1 MEIINNKIDISNP
14 TYLQEFC
21 TLEAI
26 PKEFL
31 STENINELEDELR
44 AFRLGVYLY
53 KKYTKQKYNA
63 NKLETIPEIK
73 KVGIYQYLQ
82 ATLRKDSQSIVS
94 DKYYLKELLDLVNS
108 DIENFNQKLDNGSII
123 DEYSTVGLIRDIN
136 QDSLKTFHL
145 GKLTILMVADGV
157 GGGEHGEVASSIACE
172 TVLNNLKNQNYN
184 IKTDNEIKTLLKKNI
199 LQANNNV
206 ISYADKNKID
216 TIGTTLT
223 IALIYNQKLF
233 IGHIGDS
240 RIYRAKAYE
249 EPKLI
254 TQDHSLPEVLFR
266 LGKIKK
272 AEKENYKKNIL
283 VYVIGKRDLKEEDI
297 YISQELNLNESDR
310 LFLCSDGVW
319 NCISKDKF
327 HDNIEELKQHLL
339 NNIPDDNATFI
350 RFQNFNQF

>member
-31 STENINELEDELR
+31 SIENINELEDELR

-63 NKLETIPEIK
+63 NKLETITEIK

-82 ATLRKDSQSIVS
+82 ATLRKDTQSIVS

-184 IKTDNEIKTLLKKNI
+184 IKTDNEIKTLLKKNM

-319 NCISKDKF
+319 NCISKDRF

-339 NNIPDDNATFI
+339 DNIPDDNATFI
-350 RFQNFNQF
+350 RFWNSN